1 MCGRAA
7 LGQRADRRQRRGVSP
22 TERFASTRE
31 ELTAAVIGLAK
42 RMRLDRAGEMAGS
55 PAMPA

>member
-1 MCGRAA
+1 MYQVDAPVKTEAWSRE
-7 LGQRADRRQRRGVSP
+7 

-42 RMRLDRAGEMAGS
+42 RMRLDRAGDMAGS
-55 PAMPA
+55 PALPA